1 MHVPGHVCLLL
12 FSRFGGWIVDGFP
25 ETREQW
31 SVMLEQDMVPDHV
44 LVLGEPEG
52 KEGLLN
58 ERVKSLAKDDPDK
71 VRISMLSLRS
81 TYWCTYLYT
90 MKVTF

>member
-1 MHVPGHVCLLL
+1 
-12 FSRFGGWIVDGFP
+12 
-25 ETREQW
+25 
-31 SVMLEQDMVPDHV
+31 MLEQDMVPDHV

-71 VRISMLSLRS
+71 VHIFMLPSRSLCWCIRILCMI
-81 TYWCTYLYT
+81 
-90 MKVTF
+90 TF